1 MIDAIFESRHI
12 NHFSVIRV
20 LSRYDDTLAS
30 YFVDS
35 LYLWYDT
42 LRMNGDF
49 VGTTTDNNET
59 EKALPTKHLPY
70 FKDFIQGFT
79 PKQVTE
85 FTQHMKRYLFM
96 FRPNAG
102 FEVGSTSRYT
112 GKPEACLLATKEWK
126 AGEQVTCCLGSIAA
140 LSEQDDLKLKS
151 EGRDFSVMVSTRK
164 KCSCLFLGPARFMNH
179 DCDSN
184 CEFILIGQNA
194 ITFRVQKDIH
204 IGEEMTVFYAEHYFG
219 DNNCE
224 CLCSSCEIKKQGHFL
239 TSDENAITD
248 TSDSDITIDENATR
262 RSGRKRK
269 DISYKDY
276 YVPEQV
282 KKSRPDSIQLLR
294 KTITDNITSPLVMQK
309 KQLFCDKDLDPF
321 RPRND
326 SLDELSVFHDWIDN
340 LSDISDD
347 DEPEL
352 VIPKC
357 CPQAKEYCTA
367 RVRERPNLCGRC
379 NRHYQ
384 IYGLLWPM
392 RKIRKPNGRSKK
404 QKESSK
410 NISLPT
416 QSTLPV
422 RQQLLSPPMPAP
434 LIHSF
439 VRVPSITPIYTMN
452 VTPPTHVQPLIYAEP
467 SIHTRSSIHP
477 VQSNVQYTPNI
488 HYTTTQS
495 APTVRST
502 DSSKATKLIMP
513 RPPKPLQPQ
522 PTTSTTTFSEPLV
535 ISTWPLDKSILKMHT
550 NNLSAKQKKRE
561 RALAFKLKRELY
573 PRDKEP
579 YKLVGLDA
587 EIKEKQERLGGLQLE
602 NIYLLDLRNRLKKIV
617 SHRCVVV
624 DTSSLPLLEIGRPEQ
639 GTDDE
644 HITYDERI
652 PNILDTYTE
661 DDSSVDLVDTEENSV
676 SHKPFLNITKNKHV
690 SVNDQL
696 IDDGTTENVNMA
708 EGITVQHANL
718 VEDTQFKK
726 HKSIEKVPFLEK
738 GIIVKQEPVGPI
750 ELPPSPS
757 QNYVFVPHQKQLTL
771 NKPNE
776 DNTYHPLDTS
786 NNAKITANLQVH
798 GLIERG
804 VPNKIV
810 FRGSEETSRFT
821 EHEHVQVKQEPEE
834 VTIEACIQLET
845 TEHFPPPS
853 LSPPPRSRSPSPQ
866 QQHQSPMKVSF
877 ILQPTNESPRVE
889 QCVYINKPTKLKP
902 RKKSARKGCPIAPPR
917 KEPFESKQSIVRS
930 KFRDAPPPRTIPV
943 IPSSKESTRQCSTN
957 SNIGPFV
964 PIEPNNC

>member
-1 MIDAIFESRHI
+1 MD
-12 NHFSVIRV
+12 FSV

-35 LYLWYDT
+35 LYLC
-42 LRMNGDF
+42 
-49 VGTTTDNNET
+49 
-59 EKALPTKHLPY
+59 LPY
-70 FKDFIQGFT
+70 FKEFIQDFT
-79 PKQVTE
+79 SKQVTE

-151 EGRDFSVMVSTRK
+151 
-164 KCSCLFLGPARFMNH
+164 PARFMNH

-194 ITFRVQKDIH
+194 ITFRVQKDIR

-224 CLCSSCEIKKQGHFL
+224 CLCSSCEIKKQGHFSA
-239 TSDENAITD
+239 SDENATTD

-282 KKSRPDSIQLLR
+282 KKSRPDPILPRQ
-294 KTITDNITSPLVMQK
+294 TITDNLISPLVMQK
-309 KQLFCDKDLDPF
+309 KQLFCDKDSDPF
-321 RPRND
+321 RPRNN
-326 SLDELSVFHDWIDN
+326 SLDELSAFHDWIDN

-367 RVRERPNLCGRC
+367 RVRERSDLCGRC

-404 QKESSK
+404 QKEFSR

-416 QSTLPV
+416 QPILHKQQQPLP
-422 RQQLLSPPMPAP
+422 SPPTPAP
-434 LIHSF
+434 LIHPF
-439 VRVPSITPIYTMN
+439 MRVPPITPVYSMH
-452 VTPPTHVQPLIYAEP
+452 VTLPIHVQPLIYAEP
-467 SIHTRSSIHP
+467 SIHTLSSIHP
-477 VQSNVQYTPNI
+477 AQSTPTIHPMQSTPTIQSNVQYTPI
-488 HYTTTQS
+488 IRSTTTQS
-495 APTVRST
+495 ASTVRST
-502 DSSKATKLIMP
+502 HSSKATKLIMP
-513 RPPKPLQPQ
+513 RPPKPLEPQ
-522 PTTSTTTFSEPLV
+522 PTTTTFNEPLV
-535 ISTWPLDKSILKMHT
+535 ISTWPLDKTIPKIHT

-561 RALAFKLKRELY
+561 RALAFKLKRELH
-573 PRDKEP
+573 PRNKEP

-639 GTDDE
+639 GTNDE

-652 PNILDTYTE
+652 PNILDMYVE
-661 DDSSVDLVDTEENSV
+661 DDSSVDLVDTDENSV
-676 SHKPFLNITKNKHV
+676 LHKPLSNITKDEYISIHN
-690 SVNDQL
+690 QL
-696 IDDGTTENVNMA
+696 IDDGTTEHANMVR
-708 EGITVQHANL
+708 GTTVQHANFL
-718 VEDTQFKK
+718 EGIQFKK
-726 HKSIEKVPFLEK
+726 HKSIEKIPFVEK
-738 GIIVKQEPVGPI
+738 DIIVKQEPVEPI
-750 ELPPSPS
+750 ALTRRPS
-757 QNYVFVPHQKQLTL
+757 QDYVFVHHQKQLTSD
-771 NKPNE
+771 KPNQ
-776 DNTYHPLDTS
+776 DDTYHPLDTS
-786 NNAKITANLQVH
+786 NSAKITANLQVH
-798 GLIERG
+798 ELIERG

-810 FRGSEETSRFT
+810 FRGSEKTSNFT
-821 EHEHVQVKQEPEE
+821 EHEYAQVKQEPEE
-834 VTIEACIQLET
+834 VTVEQCIQLEAT
-845 TEHFPPPS
+845 KYSPPPS
-853 LSPPPRSRSPSPQ
+853 LSQSPPPRSRSPSPQ

-902 RKKSARKGCPIAPPR
+902 RKKSARKGYPIAPPR
-917 KEPFESKQSIVRS
+917 KEPFESKKSIVRS

-943 IPSSKESTRQCSTN
+943 IPTSKESTRQCSTN

>member
-1 MIDAIFESRHI
+1 MCVYI
-12 NHFSVIRV
+12 
-20 LSRYDDTLAS
+20 
-30 YFVDS
+30 
-35 LYLWYDT
+35 
-42 LRMNGDF
+42 
-49 VGTTTDNNET
+49 
-59 EKALPTKHLPY
+59 
-70 FKDFIQGFT
+70 
-79 PKQVTE
+79 
-85 FTQHMKRYLFM
+85 
-96 FRPNAG
+96 
-102 FEVGSTSRYT
+102 
-112 GKPEACLLATKEWK
+112 
-126 AGEQVTCCLGSIAA
+126 
-140 LSEQDDLKLKS
+140 
-151 EGRDFSVMVSTRK
+151 
-164 KCSCLFLGPARFMNH
+164 
-179 DCDSN
+179 
-184 CEFILIGQNA
+184 
-194 ITFRVQKDIH
+194 
-204 IGEEMTVFYAEHYFG
+204 
-219 DNNCE
+219 
-224 CLCSSCEIKKQGHFL
+224 
-239 TSDENAITD
+239 
-248 TSDSDITIDENATR
+248 
-262 RSGRKRK
+262 
-269 DISYKDY
+269 
-276 YVPEQV
+276 
-282 KKSRPDSIQLLR
+282 
-294 KTITDNITSPLVMQK
+294 
-309 KQLFCDKDLDPF
+309 DLDPF
-321 RPRND
+321 RSRNN
-326 SLDELSVFHDWIDN
+326 SLDDLSIFHDWIDN

-416 QSTLPV
+416 QPILTV
-422 RQQLLSPPMPAP
+422 QQQLPSPPILAP
-434 LIHSF
+434 LIRSF
-439 VRVPSITPIYTMN
+439 VRVPSMTPIYSMH
-452 VTPPTHVQPLIYAEP
+452 VAPPTHVQPLIYAEP
-467 SIHTRSSIHP
+467 SIHTRSPIHP

-488 HYTTTQS
+488 QSTTTTIQS
-495 APTVRST
+495 TPIVRST
-502 DSSKATKLIMP
+502 HSSKATKATKLIMP
-513 RPPKPLQPQ
+513 RPPKPLLPQ
-522 PTTSTTTFSEPLV
+522 PTTSTTTFNEPLV
-535 ISTWPLDKSILKMHT
+535 ISTWPLDKSISKMHT

-573 PRDKEP
+573 PRNKEP

-644 HITYDERI
+644 HITYDERT
-652 PNILDTYTE
+652 PNILDMYTE
-661 DDSSVDLVDTEENSV
+661 DDSSVDLADTDENSV
-676 SHKPFLNITKNKHV
+676 LHKPFLNIIKNKHI

-696 IDDGTTENVNMA
+696 IGDGATENVNMA
-708 EGITVQHANL
+708 EGVTVQHANL
-718 VEDTQFKK
+718 GEDTQFKK
-726 HKSIEKVPFLEK
+726 RKSIEKVPFLEK
-738 GIIVKQEPVGPI
+738 GIIVKPEPVAPI
-750 ELPPSPS
+750 ELTPSTS
-757 QNYVFVPHQKQLTL
+757 QNYVFVTHQKQLTSD
-771 NKPNE
+771 KPNE

-798 GLIERG
+798 ELIERG
-804 VPNKIV
+804 VPDKIV
-810 FRGSEETSRFT
+810 FRGSEETSKFT
-821 EHEHVQVKQEPEE
+821 EHENVRVKKEPEE

-845 TEHFPPPS
+845 TKYFSPPPRS
-853 LSPPPRSRSPSPQ
+853 LSPPPPPPQQ

-902 RKKSARKGCPIAPPR
+902 RKKLARKGCPIAPPR
-917 KEPFESKQSIVRS
+917 KEPFESKQSTVRS